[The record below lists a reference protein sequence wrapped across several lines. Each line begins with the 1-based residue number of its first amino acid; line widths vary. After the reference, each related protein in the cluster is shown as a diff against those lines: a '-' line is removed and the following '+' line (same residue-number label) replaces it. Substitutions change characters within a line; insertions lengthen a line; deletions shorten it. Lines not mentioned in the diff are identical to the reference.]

1 MPRVSRNFLVRRLR
15 LVAIIAIQLLSGNFA
30 MAQSENS
37 QRITMPSGAQVHIKT
52 ATVSNSR
59 GDVVYVHGA
68 TFPSDLSVFYKFD
81 GRSWADALNMAG
93 FNVWGFDFVG
103 YGHSTRYDAASVA
116 PVGRAEDALPQLRA
130 VIEHIRGRNGGK
142 KLSLLAHSWGTV
154 VAARYASLHPQA
166 ITSLVLFGPAVTRT
180 AGAKAESKSSM
191 PSHYPLTAWAQYRRF
206 VEDVPRGEAQVLSE
220 AHFDAWAG
228 DFLATDPS
236 ARSRTP
242 QSVMTPSGPMADIK
256 AMWNGTTLYNA
267 KRITSPTLLI
277 RGEWDGVCSD
287 DDAARL
293 ISTLGSADK
302 TDVKIDRATHLMHL
316 ESQRTLLHNAVN
328 TFFVRVVKE

>member
-1 MPRVSRNFLVRRLR
+1 MPHVSHNFFVRRLQ
-15 LVAIIAIQLLSGNFA
+15 LVAIMAIQLLSENFA

-37 QRITMPSGAQVHIKT
+37 QRITMASGAQVHIRV
-52 ATVSNSR
+52 ATVANAR

-81 GRSWADALNMAG
+81 GGSWADALNVAG

-103 YGHSTRYDAASVA
+103 YGHSTRHDAASVA
-116 PVGRAEDALPQLRA
+116 PVGRAEDVLPQLRA
-130 VIEHIRGRNGGK
+130 VIEHIRGRNGGRK
-142 KLSLLAHSWGTV
+142 PSLLAHSWGTV

-166 ITSLVLFGPAVTRT
+166 ITSLVLFGPPVTRP
-180 AGAKAESKSSM
+180 ASAKAESKLPI

-206 VEDVPRGEAQVLSE
+206 VEDVPRGEVQVLSE

-236 ARSRTP
+236 ARSRKP
-242 QSVMTPSGPMADIK
+242 QSVMTPSGPMTDVQ
-256 AMWNGTTLYNA
+256 AMWSGAYLYNA

-277 RGEWDGVCSD
+277 RGEWDGVCN
-287 DDAARL
+287 DADASGL
-293 ISTLGSADK
+293 MSALGSADK
-302 TDVKIDRATHLMHL
+302 ADVKIDRATHLMHL
-316 ESQRTLLHNAVN
+316 ESQRALLHDAVN
-328 TFFVRVVKE
+328 TFLVRVVKE

>member
-1 MPRVSRNFLVRRLR
+1 MPHVSRNFVTHGLQLA
-15 LVAIIAIQLLSGNFA
+15 AIIAIQLLAGNFV

-37 QRITMPSGAQVHIKT
+37 QRITMPSGAQVHIKA
-52 ATVSNSR
+52 ATVANAR

-81 GRSWADALNMAG
+81 GRSWADALNAAG

-142 KLSLLAHSWGTV
+142 KPSLLAHSWGTV

-166 ITSLVLFGPAVTRT
+166 IVSLVLFGPAVTRT
-180 AGAKAESKSSM
+180 ARAKAESKLPL
-191 PSHYPLTAWAQYRRF
+191 PSHYPLTVWAQYRRF
-206 VEDVPRGEAQVLSE
+206 VEDVPRGEVQVLSE
-220 AHFDAWAG
+220 AHFDAWAA
-228 DFLATDPS
+228 DFLATDAT
-236 ARSRTP
+236 ARTRKP
-242 QSVMTPSGPMADIK
+242 QSVMTPSGPMADVG
-256 AMWNGTTLYNA
+256 ALWNGAALYNA

-277 RGEWDGVCSD
+277 RGEWDSVCN
-287 DDAARL
+287 DADASHL
-293 ISTLGSADK
+293 LTALGSINK
-302 TDVKIDRATHLMHL
+302 TDVKIDRATHLMHV

-328 TFFVRVVKE
+328 TFLVRVVKE